1 MKMTPDLVKDMVPG
15 SASSY
20 ATKIL
25 SCQLTRS
32 YREEEEEVHTVLF
45 IKA

>member
-1 MKMTPDLVKDMVPG
+1 MKMTPDLVKDIVPG

-25 SCQLTRS
+25 SYQSTRS
-32 YREEEEEVHTVLF
+32 YRQEEEVHTVLF